1 MKCFIRQCGGKLQ
14 HEDSQAFEQV
24 TLTGDTAASIPG
36 PFQDPIGQSPE
47 KPNLRFEPPLRKNL
61 R

>member
-36 PFQDPIGQSPE
+36 PFFKIQLD
-47 KPNLRFEPPLRKNL
+47 KALRNLISDLNL
-61 R
+61 L